1 MKLMRWNG
9 NELDWNEAG
18 EMEWKSAGL
27 GMRLNKKS
35 EVVTYILV
43 PPH

>member
-18 EMEWKSAGL
+18 EMEWKWDEL
-27 GMRLNKKS
+27 GMK
-35 EVVTYILV
+35 LV
-43 PPH
+43 RWNGNQLDWE